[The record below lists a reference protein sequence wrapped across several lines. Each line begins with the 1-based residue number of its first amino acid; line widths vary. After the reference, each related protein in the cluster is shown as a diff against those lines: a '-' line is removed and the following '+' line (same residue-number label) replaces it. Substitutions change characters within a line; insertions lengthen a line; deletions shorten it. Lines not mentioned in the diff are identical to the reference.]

1 MKSVDFL
8 FKEKEYTGMATVT
21 VGDKEK
27 YGDDYWVKRAIPFV
41 EGGR

>member
-8 FKEKEYTGMATVT
+8 FKGKDYTEMPTVT

-27 YGDDYWVKRAIPFV
+27 YGNHYWVKRAIPFV